1 MEYATHFNQNKQ
13 KNLSRITADSIGLVL
28 PSVNIYKVADRN
40 ILVIS
45 GPPPAL
51 EYLVGSGFKELG
63 LG

>member
-13 KNLSRITADSIGLVL
+13 KNLTRIKADSIGLVL
-28 PSVNIYKVADRN
+28 PSVNTYQVADRN

-51 EYLVGSGFKELG
+51 EYFVGSGFKELG